1 MCVDIADFHH
11 LVPKNHLRGSQSN
24 EMTRIFPPSLRLSAS
39 VVLSVVPRRSST
51 FSTFSSAM
59 HQDDALD
66 FLIERLAATPDHIG
80 RSGSSNRLGSY
91 GCDLWIPQTVQ
102 AYWQSRLQTFS
113 MDELGDEHFQPFYD
127 AAWELARPPHKV
139 ERQGRPR
146 RGGETCFGRAIAQR
160 NQTEKIHLGH

>member
-1 MCVDIADFHH
+1 
-11 LVPKNHLRGSQSN
+11 
-24 EMTRIFPPSLRLSAS
+24 
-39 VVLSVVPRRSST
+39 
-51 FSTFSSAM
+51 M
-59 HQDDALD
+59 HQDDAFD
-66 FLIERLAATPDHIG
+66 FLIERVAATPDQIG

-113 MDELGDEHFQPFYD
+113 MDELSDEHFQPFYD
-127 AAWELARPPHKV
+127 AAWQLPRPPHNV

-146 RGGETCFGRAIAQR
+146 RGGKTCFGRAIAQR